1 MEQSKLM
8 ARLAYQALD
17 DKKGEDIQVI
27 DISQVSVLADYFII
41 ANGNSES
48 QVRALVD
55 NVEEELSKEAKYLLA
70 TEVADAGCVLFSK
83 CDDVPE
89 EQLEA
94 TLSYL
99 NQTLEQVHCKRR
111 FTLDQI
117 LCKSWEDLDEA
128 DYKRLLTC
136 GYRMEDY
143 EIGRASCRERV

>member
-55 NVEEELSKEAKYLLA
+55 NVEEELLK
-70 TEVADAGCVLFSK
+70 AG
-83 CDDVPE
+83 
-89 EQLEA
+89 
-94 TLSYL
+94 
-99 NQTLEQVHCKRR
+99 
-111 FTLDQI
+111 
-117 LCKSWEDLDEA
+117 
-128 DYKRLLTC
+128 
-136 GYRMEDY
+136 Y
-143 EIGRASCRERV
+143 EMKQRERYGSGNWVLMDFGEIIVHVFDKENRLFYDLERIWRDGKHVDFSEL